1 MMGCKRRFFHLGG
14 RRRLWTVPPGLGG
27 GAVRIACA
35 VCLLLL
41 LWAPPESAR
50 GGLMDFSIQ
59 DEVELGKEFNVLI
72 RTQFPVIHDPV
83 INGYL
88 NDLLHRISSAMP
100 PQPFPLNIS
109 LVKDKSL
116 NAFAAPAGYLFLHTG
131 LILAMEQEAELAGVI
146 AHELAHVSQRH
157 LAERIGQSKL
167 IALGTL
173 AGMLAGAMLG
183 GTGDLGQAVSMGSVA
198 GGQAAALKYTRD
210 NEREADQIGL
220 NYLVGSGFNGSGML
234 QSFKRIQEHNLLG
247 GVNRPPDYMLTH
259 PGIPERIHSLEDRL
273 AGQNQD
279 QGDDHGADGPSEFL
293 KIQMLIRSK
302 YADAAQAVSHY
313 QNLDKPLGCLDS
325 LGMGIALE
333 RQNRVRQAESY
344 FQKTLHCPDL
354 GSLVH
359 RELGRFYFLI
369 GNYAKGLTFLD
380 TAIAAEPDDYLSLY
394 YKARILTEIDELDRA
409 VTVLE
414 RIRIYLPEVS
424 EIHTLLGQ
432 VYGRRG
438 DSFKGFLHLAYSA
451 LFANRKAQTEHYL
464 EKVRPLAQTESQQEA
479 LKAFMDRYSQRKKFW

>member
-1 MMGCKRRFFHLGG
+1 MLIEKRRPSGGGG
-14 RRRLWTVPPGLGG
+14 RRRVQIVVPGLGRG
-27 GAVRIACA
+27 SVRLVGTFCL
-35 VCLLLL
+35 CLLL
-41 LWAPPESAR
+41 WTAPQSAR
-50 GGLMDFSIQ
+50 AGLIDFSIQ
-59 DEVELGKEFNVLI
+59 EEVELGREFNVLI
-72 RTQFPVIHDPV
+72 RTQFPVIYDPV

-88 NDLLHRISSAMP
+88 NDLLHRISSSMP
-100 PQPFPLNIS
+100 PQPFSLSIS
-109 LVKDKSL
+109 LIKDKSL

-220 NYLVGSGFNGSGML
+220 NYLMGSGFNGRGML

-273 AGQNQD
+273 AGGNQD
-279 QGDDHGADGPSEFL
+279 QEPGPAGSSEFP
-293 KIQMLIRSK
+293 KIKMLIRSK
-302 YADAAQAVSHY
+302 YADAAQAVGHY
-313 QNLDKPLGCLDS
+313 QNQDKPLGCLDF

-333 RQNRVRQAESY
+333 RQNRVRQAEDY
-344 FQKTLHCPDL
+344 FQKALECEDL
-354 GSLVH
+354 ASLVH

-369 GNYAKGLTFLD
+369 GNYSQGLAFLD

-394 YKARILTEIDELDRA
+394 YKARILTETGELDRA
-409 VTVLE
+409 VAVLE
-414 RIRIYLPEVS
+414 RLRIYLPELS

-451 LFANRKAQTEHYL
+451 LFANRKAQTEQYL
-464 EKVRPLAQTESQQEA
+464 EKVRPLAQTEAQQEA
-479 LKAFMDRYSQRKKFW
+479 LKAFMERYSQRKKYW